1 MLFRIFSAIAIL
13 ISCLGLFGLSAY
25 TAQVRTR
32 EIGVR
37 KVLGANVPD
46 IVRLLGVGFIRLVL
60 MGILIAVPLSWF
72 AMYRWLQD
80 FAYKIEL
87 SWTLFALAGLIA
99 VGVALATISFQSIRA
114 ALANPVKS
122 LRTQ

>member
-1 MLFRIFSAIAIL
+1 
-13 ISCLGLFGLSAY
+13 
-25 TAQVRTR
+25 
-32 EIGVR
+32 VR